1 MKGYRRILVP
11 VDGSELS
18 DLAFERALGFA
29 RLVSGNVTIVNV
41 IQDIVGPAG
50 PASVPVQIDQSQIAE
65 DLLKDHL
72 HKVEKSDIEVDSKIR
87 HGNPAD
93 EIVDLSRDHDII
105 IMGSK
110 GHNPITSLLLG
121 SVAEKVV
128 REACCPVMIIRKKD
142 HECHSGR

>member
-1 MKGYRRILVP
+1 MKRYRRILVP

-18 DLAFERALGFA
+18 DLGFERALGFA
-29 RLVSGNVTIVNV
+29 RMVNGKVTIVNV

-50 PASVPVQIDQSQIAE
+50 PASVPVQIDQTKIAK
-65 DLLKDHL
+65 DLVGNYL
-72 HKVEKSDIEVDSKIR
+72 HKVEKSDIEVNSEIR

-93 EIVDLSRDHDII
+93 EIVELSRDHDII

-128 REACCPVMIIRKKD
+128 REACCPVMIIRKRED
-142 HECHSGR
+142 E